1 MLSSFIYLSPSPQ
14 TVAITRLGVRQT
26 RSFDWKIMRREH
38 EMFLSPRGALCRSM
52 PRGYV
57 AYRLCEVSAHEI
69 SSDRPD
75 LSLFGFSVF
84 RPSRLPGFSPFGLSA
99 FRLFG
104 LSAFRL
110 SGDGAGSAVG
120 WRAHL
125 AVTLNP
131 V

>member
-1 MLSSFIYLSPSPQ
+1 
-14 TVAITRLGVRQT
+14 
-26 RSFDWKIMRREH
+26 MRREH
-38 EMFLSPRGALCRSM
+38 EMLSPRGALCRGI
-52 PRGYV
+52 PRGYL

-84 RPSRLPGFSPFGLSA
+84 RPHGFPGFRLSV

-110 SGDGAGSAVG
+110 SGFPGMGREVQ
-120 WRAHL
+120 
-125 AVTLNP
+125 
-131 V
+131 